1 MLKSSKMRRK
11 KPTHE
16 SHSEIMFCWNERAH
30 NDSGKHSHS
39 SAYRKQINSYHSFAK
54 TETRSTAFFSSA
66 TIFRNEMFTQNIVRI
81 ITHPLFHIYFPLWLH
96 KAHHFIESFA
106 HSVFFSSS
114 GSTRSR
120 SGTGMWVCVVCC
132 CVSF

>member
-1 MLKSSKMRRK
+1 
-11 KPTHE
+11 
-16 SHSEIMFCWNERAH
+16 MFCWNERAH

-39 SAYRKQINSYHSFAK
+39 SAYRKQINSYLPFAK

-106 HSVFFSSS
+106 HSVFFFFLRFRPLSLRFGNVS
-114 GSTRSR
+114 
-120 SGTGMWVCVVCC
+120 MC
-132 CVSF
+132 CVLLCVILILLQKVY